1 METFYSNQF
10 LHSLRYKSTEL
21 GHICSGHKIW
31 STKGNAKYASTEPE
45 CTHNLVFQNKEIFVQ
60 LDELDR
66 NTHAWIGFN
75 YNPHTS
81 IENIPV

>member
-21 GHICSGHKIW
+21 CHICSDHKIL
-31 STKGNAKYASTEPE
+31 SKKGNAKYTSTEPE
-45 CTHNLVFQNKEIFVQ
+45 CTHNLVFQNEDIFIQ

-66 NTHAWIGFN
+66 ITHALIGFN
-75 YNPHTS
+75 YSPHTS
-81 IENIPV
+81 TENIPV